1 MQKARALVFVL
12 AAMVMSVGIAEG
24 MTITEVKIA
33 QAIPVTLSYA
43 SGSGELTYDENV
55 GAQAQ
60 VTFKDTDDNTSIE
73 IFTSVNIS
81 SAHTLTADNSN
92 GGQASGE
99 FDTGSISVQIS
110 GPLGINPGSD
120 VTSITLAGYFDGDM
134 DWFELQAN
142 NGLPNPTLNGTGVF
156 TLTTNNVVSNSG
168 IIWDAT
174 WILGAVRSVI
184 ITTHHSLV
192 PASPADLSGDI
203 SSTSGSLVVWAYPF
217 VPEPLT
223 LALLG
228 LGGVAVLRRRR

>member
-43 SGSGELTYDENV
+43 SGSGVLTYDENE
-55 GAQAQ
+55 GAEAQ
-60 VTFKDTDDNTSIE
+60 VTFDDDSIE
-73 IFTSVNIS
+73 IFTSVDIS
-81 SAHTLTADNSN
+81 SSHTLTADTSS
-92 GGQASGE
+92 GGLASGE